1 MHIVIYA
8 IYMHL
13 YFRTIFAVFWE
24 PRCLNTTRIWKMLD
38 KTICLMCLK
47 HSSKTTVPKESP
59 HCKVAKIWGS
69 SSYLCTWNL
78 YLFSAFFFWK
88 SEIASTRKKYSHLC
102 NYSMCQFLCIKQS
115 SRTTSEKRWEA
126 VYNNLYNLLK
136 RKGLHCWLIH
146 QKCRS

>member
-88 SEIASTRKKYSHLC
+88 SEIASTRIIFVTILC
-102 NYSMCQFLCIKQS
+102 VNFYALNSPVEL
-115 SRTTSEKRWEA
+115 
-126 VYNNLYNLLK
+126 
-136 RKGLHCWLIH
+136 H
-146 QKCRS
+146 QKKGEKQYIIICIIFWREKAFTAG